1 VQDIKLL
8 RDIKESKGQFAA
20 IVLVIA
26 VGAFFYAGL
35 ITISNDLSQYTKVY
49 FKEHNLSDLTVYYS
63 KVSQSEIYLFVSNST
78 YKYKTIVAHILHYV
92 YYRLYRTIFKM
103 RGRI

>member
-63 KVSQSEIYLFVSNST
+63 KVSQSEIDT
-78 YKYKTIVAHILHYV
+78 LHDIEDINKIEGRYV
-92 YYRLYRTIFKM
+92 F
-103 RGRI
+103 